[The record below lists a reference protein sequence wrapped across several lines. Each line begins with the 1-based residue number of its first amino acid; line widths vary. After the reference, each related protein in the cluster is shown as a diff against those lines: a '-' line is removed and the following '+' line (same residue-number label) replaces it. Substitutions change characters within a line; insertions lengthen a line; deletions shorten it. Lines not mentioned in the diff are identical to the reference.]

1 MEKIVKIGD
10 QDVPLK
16 STAASL
22 IRYKS
27 NFGRD
32 GLSDIFAFQEASKNG
47 KVDIDKV
54 DFDTFFR
61 FMWVFAKS
69 ANPSISPMEA
79 WLDQFEL
86 ADVLQNGL
94 TAVVD
99 LMANTTATN
108 VKPVKN

>member
-32 GLSDIFAFQEASKNG
+32 GLSDIFAFQKVTKNG
-47 KVDIDKV
+47 KIDIEKI

-69 ANPSISPMEA
+69 ANPSIPPMET

-94 TAVVD
+94 MAVVD
-99 LMANTTATN
+99 LMANTTATH
-108 VKPVKN
+108 VTPAKN